1 MNEFAKMYE
10 QAEKYKAMYP
20 PGTRLLLHYMNDPY
34 APVESGTR
42 GTVDHVDDAGQI
54 HMRWDNGRTLALV
67 PGEDAFRPLTVEE
80 LKEEQLQGQEE
91 VNDSPV
97 QTM

>member
-10 QAEKYKAMYP
+10 QAERYKAMYP
-20 PGTRLLLHYMNDPY
+20 PGTRLLLHHMNDGF

-42 GTVDHVDDAGQI
+42 GTVKHVDDAGQI

-67 PGEDAFRPLTVEE
+67 PGEDAFRPLTEQE
-80 LKEEQLQGQEE
+80 LREEQSQQQEE
-91 VNDSPV
+91 VNDSHV
-97 QTM
+97 QSM